1 MHRKLTNG
9 MERAEDARQTNA
21 VSRVNGT
28 SDLAGRG
35 RLWVGPSPDSQATY
49 LAWLQIREQLEAIG
63 AREAARHAT
72 TRDIEQLRTLFRPY
86 SRKGFIAQHELADYA
101 EADLLFHQQIV
112 RLSEN
117 PALQRLWA
125 LFGHE
130 QMQMV
135 KIITIESPE
144 RAQVSLRD
152 HLAIIDALENAEPET
167 AALLCKQHIRT
178 LYDYT
183 RHGLQ

>member
-1 MHRKLTNG
+1 MHRKPGSVT
-9 MERAEDARQTNA
+9 EQKKEARQANA
-21 VSRVNGT
+21 VP
-28 SDLAGRG
+28 AGSG
-35 RLWVGPSPDSQATY
+35 ATDYLGHALECIVPSPDTQSTY

-63 AREAARHAT
+63 AREAAQHVTAH
-72 TRDIEQLRTLFRPY
+72 DIAQLRALFRPY

-101 EADLLFHQQIV
+101 EIDLRFHQQIV
-112 RLSEN
+112 QLSGN

-135 KIITIESPE
+135 KANTIESPD

-152 HLAIIDALENAEPET
+152 HLTIIDALESADAET
-167 AALLCKQHIRT
+167 CASLCKEHIRA
-178 LYDYT
+178 LYDHI